1 MSWTEQERSAGKIG
15 VPARGL
21 RLKLVAQDDRY
32 EVRLKGPSITP
43 GYFRDP
49 ESTANAFDDEGY
61 YCMGDAVRPEDPDD
75 FTRGFYFDGRIAE
88 NFKLSTGTWVSVGA
102 VRSALV
108 DAMQG
113 LVRDAV
119 IVGENESKLGA
130 LLWLSEAGSALS
142 EHELQRRVA
151 DCLAAHD
158 QAAAGSSNRVRR
170 VSILLHPPGFDAG
183 ELTEKGSI
191 NQRALRKNRARQ
203 IRALYAGEGLVIGD
217 DHTPAPT
224 T

>member
-21 RLKLVAQDDRY
+21 RLKLVAQGDRY

-151 DCLAAHD
+151 DF
-158 QAAAGSSNRVRR
+158 G
-170 VSILLHPPGFDAG
+170 
-183 ELTEKGSI
+183 
-191 NQRALRKNRARQ
+191 
-203 IRALYAGEGLVIGD
+203 
-217 DHTPAPT
+217 
-224 T
+224 